1 MVAMA
6 TSLEISKKSGP
17 DRLSAPKTLSIGE
30 KSAKIGPADPE
41 IMCLQEN
48 NKKEEDK
55 KWKKLMQAKY
65 MAR

>member
-55 KWKKLMQAKY
+55 K
-65 MAR
+65 